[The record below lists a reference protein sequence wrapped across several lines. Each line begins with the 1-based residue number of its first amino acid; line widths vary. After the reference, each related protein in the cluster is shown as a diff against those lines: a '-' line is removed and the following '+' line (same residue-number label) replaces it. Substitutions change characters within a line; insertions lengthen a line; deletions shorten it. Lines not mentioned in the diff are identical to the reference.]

1 MKSEQIENEIN
12 TDSKPK
18 VSEEQKEIIIEDE
31 INTDSKK
38 KTNQNEKEIEN
49 ENIKPNETQNESEN
63 KKANEKQNEKQ
74 NKKPNKKQNKK
85 QNKVQMNSIF
95 DDFFEL
101 PFKISNI
108 LKDLSIKEKFEEEK
122 RLSVPNLAEFF
133 NMCEKKRSKW
143 DEIPVTNIQ
152 KFFDLCEK
160 TNLNEKKEKENNKVS
175 KKPIKGFSKSYI
187 QTTIYKN
194 GHRID
199 ETQQIIRNEKGEEE
213 IIKEKLVD
221 GKGKKT
227 ITKNGQNKVITE
239 QKKLL
244 PEFTYVKRYH
254 PIYNV
259 FDDFDLFEMK
269 PRKIYNNG
277 FFGGFLPMRL
287 LL

>member
-1 MKSEQIENEIN
+1 
-12 TDSKPK
+12 
-18 VSEEQKEIIIEDE
+18 
-31 INTDSKK
+31 
-38 KTNQNEKEIEN
+38 
-49 ENIKPNETQNESEN
+49 
-63 KKANEKQNEKQ
+63 
-74 NKKPNKKQNKK
+74 
-85 QNKVQMNSIF
+85 
-95 DDFFEL
+95 
-101 PFKISNI
+101 
-108 LKDLSIKEKFEEEK
+108 
-122 RLSVPNLAEFF
+122 
-133 NMCEKKRSKW
+133 MCEKKRSKW

-160 TNLNEKKEKENNKVS
+160 TTLNEKKEKENKNS
-175 KKPIKGFSKSYI
+175 KKPIKGFSKSFV
-187 QTTIYKN
+187 QRTIYRN

-227 ITKNGQNKVITE
+227 VIKNGQNKVIKE

-244 PEFTYVKRYH
+244 PEFTYVKRYN
-254 PIYNV
+254 PIYNA
-259 FDDFDLFEMK
+259 FNDFDLFEMR

>member
-1 MKSEQIENEIN
+1 MKSEEIENEIN
-12 TDSKPK
+12 TDSKSK
-18 VSEEQKEIIIEDE
+18 IVEEQNKNIIEDE

-38 KTNQNEKEIEN
+38 NEE
-49 ENIKPNETQNESEN
+49 Q
-63 KKANEKQNEKQ
+63 NEKQNEKQ
-74 NKKPNKKQNKK
+74 NEEQNKKQNEEQKEKQKENKKEKQNKKQNKK
-85 QNKVQMNSIF
+85 QNNNKISSIF
-95 DDFFEL
+95 DDFFEFPL
-101 PFKISNI
+101 RISNL

-122 RLSVPNLAEFF
+122 RLSVPNLGEFF

-160 TNLNEKKEKENNKVS
+160 TTLNEKKENS
-175 KKPIKGFSKSYI
+175 KKPIKGFSKSFV
-187 QTTIYKN
+187 QRTIYRN

-227 ITKNGQNKVITE
+227 IIKNGQNKVIKE

-244 PEFTYVKRYH
+244 PEFTYVKRYN
-254 PIYNV
+254 PIYNT
-259 FDDFDLFEMK
+259 FNDFDLFEMR

>member
-1 MKSEQIENEIN
+1 MKN
-12 TDSKPK
+12 
-18 VSEEQKEIIIEDE
+18 
-31 INTDSKK
+31 KK
-38 KTNQNEKEIEN
+38 KNKMKNKMKN
-49 ENIKPNETQNESEN
+49 KIKNNN
-63 KKANEKQNEKQ
+63 KI
-74 NKKPNKKQNKK
+74 
-85 QNKVQMNSIF
+85 SSLF
-95 DDFFEL
+95 DDFFEFPL
-101 PFKISNI
+101 RISNI
-108 LKDLSIKEKFEEEK
+108 LKDLSIKEQFEEEK
-122 RLSVPNLAEFF
+122 RLSVPNLGEFF

-160 TNLNEKKEKENNKVS
+160 TTLNEKKENS
-175 KKPIKGFSKSYI
+175 KKPIKGFSKSFV
-187 QTTIYKN
+187 QRTIYRN

-227 ITKNGQNKVITE
+227 IIKNGQNKVIKE

-244 PEFTYVKRYH
+244 PEFTYVKRYN
-254 PIYNV
+254 PITFN
-259 FDDFDLFEMK
+259 DFDLFEMR